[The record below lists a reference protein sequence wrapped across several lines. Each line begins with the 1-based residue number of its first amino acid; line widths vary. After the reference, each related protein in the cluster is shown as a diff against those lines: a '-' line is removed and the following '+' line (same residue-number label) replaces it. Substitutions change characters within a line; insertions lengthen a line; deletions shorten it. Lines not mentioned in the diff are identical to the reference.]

1 MPLAQRHIDTHGCG
15 ERELPTLGFAR
26 KNNHLGRSA
35 SSGSPGGVPL
45 QYRAFAAG
53 HASVRGATLF
63 FHSKD

>member
-1 MPLAQRHIDTHGCG
+1 LAQRHIDTHARGA
-15 ERELPTLGFAR
+15 RELSTLGFAR
-26 KNNHLGRSA
+26 KNNHLGLSA

-53 HASVRGATLF
+53 QVLGATAQIV